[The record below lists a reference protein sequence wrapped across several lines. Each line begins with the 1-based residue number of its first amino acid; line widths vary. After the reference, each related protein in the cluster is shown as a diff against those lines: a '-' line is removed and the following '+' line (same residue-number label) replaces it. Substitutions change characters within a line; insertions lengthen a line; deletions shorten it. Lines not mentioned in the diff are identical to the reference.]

1 MEIESRLIVG
11 GYVTDEANDKQQLGP
26 VLVTVSPEAGRVG
39 TTLVDSGYYSEA
51 AVISAEADGGPRV
64 LASVGRKKHGRN
76 IAELEAHADPPAPPE
91 GAPIA
96 EVIAWRTST
105 AEGKEQ
111 YGKRKETVEPVF
123 GIIKEALGFRRF
135 HLRGL
140 AKVNLEWTLVRLA
153 YNIKRLYHIGTAL
166 KTASA

>member
-1 MEIESRLIVG
+1 ML
-11 GYVTDEANDKQQLGP
+11 T
-26 VLVTVSPEAGRVG
+26 
-39 TTLVDSGYYSEA
+39 
-51 AVISAEADGGPRV
+51 
-64 LASVGRKKHGRN
+64 
-76 IAELEAHADPPAPPE
+76 PPL
-91 GAPIA
+91 
-96 EVIAWRTST
+96 T
-105 AEGKEQ
+105 
-111 YGKRKETVEPVF
+111 TVEPVF